1 MKSWKVEAAII
12 AVGLLLLGIMV
23 KGGINNFVNK
33 DRVVSVKGL
42 AEMEVPA
49 DKVVWPLVY
58 KDIGNDPALLY
69 ANMEKKNA
77 AVVSF
82 LENNGIEKEEISI
95 APPEVIDMQAERYV
109 DRNVAYRYNA
119 TSVITVTSKN
129 VDRVRKLMSG
139 QAELLKQG
147 IAITGGDYKY
157 NVSYEFTGLNEVK
170 PRMIEEATKNARA
183 AAEKFAKDSDSELGK
198 IRNASQGQ
206 FSISDR
212 DAYTPLYKKRT
223 CSDYCELLFEEI
235 TNSSASF
242 QAGNFSLNS
251 CREERLREAVAIA
264 SSLSGT
270 VASTSPFGE

>member
-1 MKSWKVEAAII
+1 MISWILEAAII
-12 AVGLLLLGIMV
+12 AVVLFSVGAML
-23 KGGINNFVNK
+23 KGGLNNFVNK
-33 DRVVSVKGL
+33 DRIVSVKGL

-69 ANMEKKNA
+69 ANMEQKNA
-77 AVVSF
+77 TIVGY
-82 LENNGIEKEEISI
+82 LESNGIGKEEISI
-95 APPEVIDMQAERYV
+95 APPEVIDMQAERYG

-129 VDRVRKLMSG
+129 VDKVRKLMSG

-147 IAITGGDYKY
+147 IAITGGDYRY
-157 NVSYEFTGLNEVK
+157 NVSYEFTGLNEIK
-170 PRMIEEATKNARA
+170 PKMIEDATKNARA

-212 DAYTPLYKKRT
+212 DAYTPYIKSVRVVTTVNYYLKK
-223 CSDYCELLFEEI
+223 
-235 TNSSASF
+235 
-242 QAGNFSLNS
+242 
-251 CREERLREAVAIA
+251 
-264 SSLSGT
+264 
-270 VASTSPFGE
+270 